1 MRAAAGSVV
10 AAVLAVLGTVF
21 LSATSTLT
29 SAVMLTGSAALIM
42 GGSGIPNPA
51 AFPNYVPNVERYYI
65 APNTTCQMPSCL
77 LLPVITPE
85 QLFPF
90 IGLMTYDQLVAAGV
104 VDLDR
109 IGPCAWSTA

>member
-1 MRAAAGSVV
+1 
-10 AAVLAVLGTVF
+10 LGTVF

-42 GGSGIPNPA
+42 GGTGIPDPT
-51 AFPNYVPNVERYYI
+51 AFPNYVPNVTSYYI
-65 APNTTCQMPSCL
+65 APNTSCKIGSCQLVPA
-77 LLPVITPE
+77 ITPE

-90 IGLMTYDQLVAAGV
+90 IGLMTYDQSVAAGV